1 VHRLTCRQNTYTH
14 TFVKDNK
21 ILTGMACFRG
31 DGKVGGREYRG
42 REGGGRQKE
51 RGREERDGE
60 RQREGGGR
68 EKAGFLTDLFK

>member
-1 VHRLTCRQNTYTH
+1 
-14 TFVKDNK
+14 
-21 ILTGMACFRG
+21 MACFRG